1 MGHVDVATHVP
12 GKRLIHEQ
20 PRAGSG
26 WPLRQPPLLSEGAR
40 VALVAPAGPLRD
52 ERDLQRAV
60 DNVQSLGWTPVVAS
74 NALARAG
81 YFAGDDAQRAL
92 ELNRAL
98 TDDAIDGVWCLRG
111 GYGTM
116 RILDTLDYD
125 AFTRRPKPVIGYSDI
140 TALHAALI
148 ARAGVVTYHG
158 PTARAALSE
167 FSRESLYRAVVTGC
181 DPCGGAPGARTL
193 RSGRA
198 DGVLAGGNLALIA
211 ALAGTPYAPRF
222 DGAIV
227 VLEDIDEAVYRV
239 DRMLRQLVMSGMLDG
254 ARAIVFGACTNCTEA
269 SDAGARRLDDVI
281 AETGELLGIPTVS
294 GVPVGHIDEQWTLPL
309 GARAVLDADARTL
322 TVIRALTTD

>member
-1 MGHVDVATHVP
+1 M
-12 GKRLIHEQ
+12 HEQ
-20 PRAGSG
+20 PRVGSG

-60 DNVQSLGWTPVVAS
+60 DNVQALGWTPVVAS

-81 YFAGDDAQRAL
+81 YFAGDDAHRAL

-111 GYGTM
+111 GYGTT
-116 RILDTLDYD
+116 RILDALDYD
-125 AFTRRPKPVIGYSDI
+125 TLARRPKPVIGYSDI

-211 ALAGTPYAPRF
+211 ALAGTPYAPPF

-239 DRMLRQLVMSGMLDG
+239 DRMVRQLLMSGLLDG
-254 ARAIVFGACTNCTEA
+254 ARALAFGACTNCPEA
-269 SDAGARRLDDVI
+269 SDDGARRLDDVI
-281 AETGELLGIPTVS
+281 AETGDLLGIPTVS